1 MSLDA
6 TIWAFKAEVKTSSQR
21 LVLLALADRAGES
34 HNCYPSIKRM
44 VKDTVLNRKTVIK
57 VLDEL
62 EAISLIRFTGEITGN
77 GVKVYQLI
85 GVMGREENDLTSPQ
99 KGTSTNNGTSSNFG
113 TGSKNGTSTNNGTS
127 SNFGTGSKNGTST
140 NNGTA
145 TSPKNGTETSP
156 NIGTQNLS
164 GNLSDESKNKKTWL
178 SLKKLGEEIRLATDQ
193 ETYEQIKN
201 ATWFD
206 RELRAFE
213 LYNAEK
219 NLCDELMHYHFADWL
234 INACGKYQAR
244 EQAGFRNSG
253 SSVRG
258 APSAQEKLSDKQVH
272 TFAQKLS
279 QHPEFASQFAAAG
292 ESYDQLAARIAV
304 KLSDPAQ
311 AKQWEPYLKQV
322 GFKGTLQGAA

>member
-6 TIWAFKAEVKTSSQR
+6 SIWAFKAEVKTSSQR

-34 HNCYPSIKRM
+34 HKCYPSIKRM
-44 VKDTVLNRKTVIK
+44 VKDTLLNRKTIIK

-62 EAISLIRFTGEITGN
+62 EAGSFIKFTGEITGN

-85 GVMGREENDLTSPQ
+85 GVIGREENDLTNPK

-113 TGSKNGTSTNNGTS
+113 TGSKSGTSTNNGTV
-127 SNFGTGSKNGTST
+127 
-140 NNGTA
+140 
-145 TSPKNGTETSP
+145 TSPKNGTETST

-164 GNLSDESKNKKTWL
+164 MNLSDESINKKTWL

-244 EQAGFRNSG
+244 EQIKTSNTGTQ
-253 SSVRG
+253 VRVPQG
-258 APSAQEKLSDKQVH
+258 ESNVLTSKQIYS
-272 TFAQKLS
+272 FAQKLS
-279 QHPEFASQFAAAG
+279 VHPEFASKYAEG
-292 ESYDQLAARIAV
+292 NESYEQLAARIAV
-304 KLSDPAQ
+304 KLADPEQ
-311 AKQWEPYLKQV
+311 QQKLMPYLIQV
-322 GFKGTLQGAA
+322 GFNGKGAA

>member
-6 TIWAFKAEVKTSSQR
+6 TIWAWKTRQKQKVGGALKPLKK
-21 LVLLALADRAGES
+21 LVLLSLADRAGET
-34 HNCYPSIKRM
+34 HECYPSIARL
-44 VKDTVLNRKTVIK
+44 VDDTEMDRKTVLKIIDELIEDGFIVDTGKREGKTKQIK
-57 VLDEL
+57 VYL
-62 EAISLIRFTGEITGN
+62 
-77 GVKVYQLI
+77 LI
-85 GVMGREENDLTSPQ
+85 GVKGRETVPTTVHFDTENDDLN
-99 KGTSTNNGTSSNFG
+99 STNNGTVP
-113 TGSKNGTSTNNGTS
+113 T
-127 SNFGTGSKNGTST
+127 
-140 NNGTA
+140 
-145 TSPKNGTETSP
+145 TEQFQQLHERVPTIPLNSP
-156 NIGTQNLS
+156 NVGTRNLTK
-164 GNLSDESKNKKTWL
+164 NLSDESKNKKTWL
-178 SLKKLGEEIRLATDQ
+178 SLKKLREEILLATGQ

-219 NLCDELMHYHFADWL
+219 NLCDELMHYHFVDWL

-244 EQAGFRNSG
+244 EQARNQNNATL
-253 SSVRG
+253 VRVSQG
-258 APSAQEKLSDKQVH
+258 ESYQLSDKQVH
-272 TFAQKLS
+272 IFAQKLS

-304 KLSDPAQ
+304 KLSDPVQ

>member
-6 TIWAFKAEVKTSSQR
+6 SIWAFKAEVKTSSQR

-34 HNCYPSIKRM
+34 HKCYPSIKRM
-44 VKDTVLNRKTVIK
+44 VKDTLLNRKTIIK

-62 EAISLIRFTGEITGN
+62 EASSFIKFTGEITGN

-85 GVMGREENDLTSPQ
+85 GVMGREEDSVTSPQ
-99 KGTSTNNGTSSNFG
+99 
-113 TGSKNGTSTNNGTS
+113 NGTSTNNGTS

-140 NNGTA
+140 NIGTA
-145 TSPKNGTETSP
+145 TSPKNGTETST

-164 GNLSDESKNKKTWL
+164 RNLSDESKNKKTWL
-178 SLKKLGEEIRLATDQ
+178 SLKKLREEILLASDQ
-193 ETYEQIKN
+193 ETYELIKN

-213 LYNAEK
+213 LYNAAK

-244 EQAGFRNSG
+244 EHATFQNSG
-253 SSVRG
+253 SQVRCS
-258 APSAQEKLSDKQVH
+258 PSAPHQLSDKQVH
-272 TFAQKLS
+272 SFAQKLS

>member
-34 HNCYPSIKRM
+34 HKCYPSIKRM

-85 GVMGREENDLTSPQ
+85 GVMGREENDLTSP
-99 KGTSTNNGTSSNFG
+99 
-113 TGSKNGTSTNNGTS
+113 KNGTSTNNGTS

-219 NLCDELMHYHFADWL
+219 NLCDELMNYHFADWL

-244 EQAGFRNSG
+244 EQAKIQNTTTRVLVPQGESN
-253 SSVRG
+253 
-258 APSAQEKLSDKQVH
+258 QLSDKQVH

-304 KLSDPAQ
+304 KLSDPNQ
-311 AKQWEPYLKQV
+311 ARQWEPYLKQV
-322 GFKGTLQGAA
+322 GFKGSLQGAA

>member
-6 TIWAFKAEVKTSSQR
+6 SIWAFKAEVKTSSQR

-34 HNCYPSIKRM
+34 HKCYPSIKRM
-44 VKDTVLNRKTVIK
+44 VKDTLLNRKTIIK

-62 EAISLIRFTGEITGN
+62 EASSFIKFTGEITGN

-85 GVMGREENDLTSPQ
+85 GVMGREEDSETSP
-99 KGTSTNNGTSSNFG
+99 
-113 TGSKNGTSTNNGTS
+113 KNGTSTNNGTS

-140 NNGTA
+140 NIGTA
-145 TSPKNGTETSP
+145 TSPKNGTETST

-164 GNLSDESKNKKTWL
+164 MNLSDESKNKKTWL
-178 SLKKLGEEIRLATDQ
+178 NLKKLREEILLATDQ

-244 EQAGFRNSG
+244 EQAFFRNSG
-253 SSVRG
+253 TQIRVPQGESN
-258 APSAQEKLSDKQVH
+258 QLSDKQVH

-279 QHPEFASQFAAAG
+279 QHPEFASQFATAG

-304 KLSDPAQ
+304 KLSDPVQ
-311 AKQWEPYLKQV
+311 AKHWEPYLKQV

>member
-6 TIWAFKAEVKTSSQR
+6 SIWAFKAEVKTSSQR
-21 LVLLALADRAGES
+21 LVLLTLADRAGES
-34 HNCYPSIKRM
+34 HKCYPSIKRM
-44 VKDTVLNRKTVIK
+44 VKDTLLNRKTIIK

-62 EAISLIRFTGEITGN
+62 EASSFIKFTGEITGN

-85 GVMGREENDLTSPQ
+85 GVMGREEDSVTSP
-99 KGTSTNNGTSSNFG
+99 KNGTSTKNGTSSNFG
-113 TGSKNGTSTNNGTS
+113 TGSKNGTSTNI
-127 SNFGTGSKNGTST
+127 GS
-140 NNGTA
+140 A
-145 TSPKNGTETSP
+145 TSPKNGTETST

-164 GNLSDESKNKKTWL
+164 RNLSEESKNKKTWL
-178 SLKKLGEEIRLATDQ
+178 SLKKLREEILLATDQ

-213 LYNAEK
+213 LYNADK
-219 NLCDELMHYHFADWL
+219 NLCDELMNYHFADWL

-244 EQAGFRNSG
+244 EQARNQNNATP
-253 SSVRG
+253 VRVSQG
-258 APSAQEKLSDKQVH
+258 ESYQLSDKQIH
-272 TFAQKLS
+272 IFAQKLS

>member
-34 HNCYPSIKRM
+34 HKCYPSIKRM

-85 GVMGREENDLTSPQ
+85 GVMGREETDLTSP
-99 KGTSTNNGTSSNFG
+99 
-113 TGSKNGTSTNNGTS
+113 KNGTSTNNGTS

-145 TSPKNGTETSP
+145 TSPKNGTETST
-156 NIGTQNLS
+156 NIGTENLS

-219 NLCDELMHYHFADWL
+219 NLCDELMNYHFADWL

-244 EQAGFRNSG
+244 EQAAFRNSG
-253 SSVRG
+253 SQVRCSPG
-258 APSAQEKLSDKQVH
+258 APHQLSDKQIH

-311 AKQWEPYLKQV
+311 AKQWEQYLKQV
-322 GFKGTLQGAA
+322 GFKGSLQGAA

>member
-6 TIWAFKAEVKTSSQR
+6 SIWAFKAEVKTSSQR

-34 HNCYPSIKRM
+34 HKCYPSIKRM
-44 VKDTVLNRKTVIK
+44 VKDTLLNRKTIIK

-62 EAISLIRFTGEITGN
+62 EAGSFIKFTGEITGN

-85 GVMGREENDLTSPQ
+85 GVIGREENDLTNPK
-99 KGTSTNNGTSSNFG
+99 KGTSTNNGTSTNLG
-113 TGSKNGTSTNNGTS
+113 TGSKSGTSTNNGTV
-127 SNFGTGSKNGTST
+127 
-140 NNGTA
+140 
-145 TSPKNGTETSP
+145 TSPKNGTETST

-164 GNLSDESKNKKTWL
+164 MNLSDESINKKTWL

-219 NLCDELMHYHFADWL
+219 NLCDELMNYHFADWL
-234 INACGKYQAR
+234 INACGKYKSR
-244 EQAGFRNSG
+244 EQTKNSNTG
-253 SSVRG
+253 TQVRVSQGDSIALSS
-258 APSAQEKLSDKQVH
+258 KQIYS
-272 TFAQKLS
+272 FAQKLS
-279 QHPEFASQFAAAG
+279 VLPEFASKYAEG
-292 ESYDQLAARIAV
+292 NESYEQLAARIAV
-304 KLSDPAQ
+304 KLADAEQ
-311 AKQWEPYLKQV
+311 QQKLMPYLKQV
-322 GFKGTLQGAA
+322 GFQSKRNGELA

>member
-34 HNCYPSIKRM
+34 HKCYPSIKRM

-85 GVMGREENDLTSPQ
+85 GVMGREENDLTSPK

-127 SNFGTGSKNGTST
+127 
-140 NNGTA
+140 

-193 ETYEQIKN
+193 ETFEQIKN

-219 NLCDELMHYHFADWL
+219 NLCDELMNYHFADWL

-244 EQAGFRNSG
+244 EQAKNKNTTTRVLVPQGESN
-253 SSVRG
+253 
-258 APSAQEKLSDKQVH
+258 QLSDKQIH

-311 AKQWEPYLKQV
+311 TKEWEPYLKQV
-322 GFKGTLQGAA
+322 GFKGSLQGAA

>member
-6 TIWAFKAEVKTSSQR
+6 SIWAFKAEVKTSSQR

-34 HNCYPSIKRM
+34 HKCYPSIKRM
-44 VKDTVLNRKTVIK
+44 VKDTLLNRKTIIK

-62 EAISLIRFTGEITGN
+62 EASSFIKFTGEITGN

-85 GVMGREENDLTSPQ
+85 GVMGREEDSVTSP
-99 KGTSTNNGTSSNFG
+99 
-113 TGSKNGTSTNNGTS
+113 KNGTSTNNGTS

-140 NNGTA
+140 NIGTA
-145 TSPKNGTETSP
+145 TSPKNGTETST

-164 GNLSDESKNKKTWL
+164 RNLSDESKNKKTWL
-178 SLKKLGEEIRLATDQ
+178 SLKKLREEILLAADQ

-213 LYNAEK
+213 LYNAAK
-219 NLCDELMHYHFADWL
+219 NLCDELMNYHFADWL

-244 EQAGFRNSG
+244 EHATFQNSG
-253 SSVRG
+253 SQVRCS
-258 APSAQEKLSDKQVH
+258 PSAPHQLSDKQVH
-272 TFAQKLS
+272 SFAQKLS

-304 KLSDPAQ
+304 KLSDPSQ

>member
-34 HNCYPSIKRM
+34 HKCYPSIKRM

-85 GVMGREENDLTSPQ
+85 GVMGREENDLTSP
-99 KGTSTNNGTSSNFG
+99 K
-113 TGSKNGTSTNNGTS
+113 KGTSTNNGTS

-213 LYNAEK
+213 LYNADK
-219 NLCDELMHYHFADWL
+219 NLCDELMNYHFADWL

-244 EQAGFRNSG
+244 EQAKIQNSTTRVLVPQG
-253 SSVRG
+253 ESK
-258 APSAQEKLSDKQVH
+258 QLSDKQVH

-279 QHPEFASQFAAAG
+279 QHPEFASQFATAG

-322 GFKGTLQGAA
+322 GFKGSLQGAA

>member
-34 HNCYPSIKRM
+34 HKCYPSIKRM

-85 GVMGREENDLTSPQ
+85 GVMGREENDLTSP
-99 KGTSTNNGTSSNFG
+99 
-113 TGSKNGTSTNNGTS
+113 KNGTSTNNGTS

-219 NLCDELMHYHFADWL
+219 NLCDELMNYHFADWL

-253 SSVRG
+253 SQVRCSPG
-258 APSAQEKLSDKQVH
+258 APHLLSDKQVH

-304 KLSDPAQ
+304 KLSDPDQ
-311 AKQWEPYLKQV
+311 ARQWEPYLKQV

>member
-6 TIWAFKAEVKTSSQR
+6 TKWAWEVQFSDRKGGSLKPLKR
-21 LVLLALADRAGES
+21 LVLLSLADRAGEE
-34 HNCYPSIKRM
+34 HTCYPSVKRLED
-44 VKDTVLNRKTVIK
+44 DTNLDRKTVMKIIA
-57 VLDEL
+57 EL
-62 EAISLIRFTGEITGN
+62 IEDGLIADTGERTGKTKQ
-77 GVKVYQLI
+77 VKIYKLI
-85 GVMGREENDLTSPQ
+85 GVLGRENKRVPTTGYLPQESTDL
-99 KGTSTNNGTSSNFG
+99 KGTNVGTVPTTERYHCSEERVPTIPLNSPNVG
-113 TGSKNGTSTNNGTS
+113 TRNL
-127 SNFGTGSKNGTST
+127 
-140 NNGTA
+140 
-145 TSPKNGTETSP
+145 PKN
-156 NIGTQNLS
+156 LS
-164 GNLSDESKNKKTWL
+164 EEFKNKKTWL

-244 EQAGFRNSG
+244 EQARNQNNATP
-253 SSVRG
+253 VRVSQG
-258 APSAQEKLSDKQVH
+258 ESYQLSDKQVH
-272 TFAQKLS
+272 IFAQKLS

-304 KLSDPAQ
+304 KLSDPTQ

>member
-34 HNCYPSIKRM
+34 HKCYPSIKRM

-62 EAISLIRFTGEITGN
+62 EAISLIKFTGEITGN

-85 GVMGREENDLTSPQ
+85 GVMGREENDLTNP
-99 KGTSTNNGTSSNFG
+99 
-113 TGSKNGTSTNNGTS
+113 KNGTSTNNGTS

-164 GNLSDESKNKKTWL
+164 GNLTIESKYKKTWL
-178 SLKKLGEEIRLATDQ
+178 SLKKLGEEILLATDQ
-193 ETYEQIKN
+193 EIYEQIKN

-219 NLCDELMHYHFADWL
+219 NLCDELMNYHFADWL

-244 EQAGFRNSG
+244 EQSKKPNSG
-253 SSVRG
+253 TQVRVPQGESS
-258 APSAQEKLSDKQVH
+258 SLSSKQIYS
-272 TFAQKLS
+272 FAQKLS
-279 QHPEFASQFAAAG
+279 VHPEFASKYAEG
-292 ESYDQLAARIAV
+292 NESYEQLAARIAV
-304 KLSDPAQ
+304 KLTDPQ
-311 AKQWEPYLKQV
+311 QQQKLMPYLIQV
-322 GFKGTLQGAA
+322 GFTGKGAA

>member
-34 HNCYPSIKRM
+34 HKCYPSIKRM

-85 GVMGREENDLTSPQ
+85 GVMGREENDLTSP
-99 KGTSTNNGTSSNFG
+99 
-113 TGSKNGTSTNNGTS
+113 KNGTSTNNGTS

-140 NNGTA
+140 NSGTA
-145 TSPKNGTETSP
+145 TSPKNGTETST
-156 NIGTQNLS
+156 NIGTENLS

-219 NLCDELMHYHFADWL
+219 NLCDELMNYHFADWL

-244 EQAGFRNSG
+244 EQAKIQNSTTRVLVPQG
-253 SSVRG
+253 ESN
-258 APSAQEKLSDKQVH
+258 QLSDKQIH

-279 QHPEFASQFAAAG
+279 QHPDFASQFAAAG
-292 ESYDQLAARIAV
+292 ESYDQLSARIAV
-304 KLSDPAQ
+304 KLSDPDQ
-311 AKQWEPYLKQV
+311 ARQWEPYLKQV
-322 GFKGTLQGAA
+322 GFKGSLQGAA

>member
-6 TIWAFKAEVKTSSQR
+6 SIWAFKAEVKTSSQR

-34 HNCYPSIKRM
+34 HKCYPSIKRM
-44 VKDTVLNRKTVIK
+44 VKDTLLNRKTIIK

-62 EAISLIRFTGEITGN
+62 EAGSFIKFTGEITGN

-85 GVMGREENDLTSPQ
+85 GVMGREEDSVTSP
-99 KGTSTNNGTSSNFG
+99 
-113 TGSKNGTSTNNGTS
+113 KNGTSTNNGTS

-140 NNGTA
+140 NIGTA
-145 TSPKNGTETSP
+145 TSPKNGTETST

-164 GNLSDESKNKKTWL
+164 RNLSDESKNKKTWL
-178 SLKKLGEEIRLATDQ
+178 SLKKLREEILLATDQ

-213 LYNAEK
+213 LYNAAK

-244 EQAGFRNSG
+244 EQARNQNNTTTVLVSQRE
-253 SSVRG
+253 SY
-258 APSAQEKLSDKQVH
+258 QLSDKQVH
-272 TFAQKLS
+272 IFAQKLS

>member
-6 TIWAFKAEVKTSSQR
+6 SIWAFKAEVKTSSQR

-34 HNCYPSIKRM
+34 HKCYPSIKRM
-44 VKDTVLNRKTVIK
+44 VKDTLLNRKTIIK

-62 EAISLIRFTGEITGN
+62 EAGSFIKFTGEITGN

-85 GVMGREENDLTSPQ
+85 GVMGREEDSVTSP
-99 KGTSTNNGTSSNFG
+99 
-113 TGSKNGTSTNNGTS
+113 KNGTSTNNGTS

-140 NNGTA
+140 NIGTA
-145 TSPKNGTETSP
+145 TSPKNGTETST

-164 GNLSDESKNKKTWL
+164 RNLSDESKNKKTWL
-178 SLKKLGEEIRLATDQ
+178 SLKKLREEILLTTDQ
-193 ETYEQIKN
+193 ETYEKIKN
-201 ATWFD
+201 ATWFN

-213 LYNAEK
+213 LYNAAK
-219 NLCDELMHYHFADWL
+219 NLCVELMHYHFADWL

-244 EQAGFRNSG
+244 EHATFQNSG
-253 SSVRG
+253 SQVRCS
-258 APSAQEKLSDKQVH
+258 PSAPHQLSDKQVH
-272 TFAQKLS
+272 SFAQKLS

-304 KLSDPAQ
+304 KLSDPVQ

>member
-6 TIWAFKAEVKTSSQR
+6 SIWAFKAEVKTSSQR

-34 HNCYPSIKRM
+34 HKCYPSIKRM
-44 VKDTVLNRKTVIK
+44 VKDTLLNRKTIIK

-62 EAISLIRFTGEITGN
+62 EASSFIKFTGEITGN

-85 GVMGREENDLTSPQ
+85 GVMGREEDSVTSP
-99 KGTSTNNGTSSNFG
+99 
-113 TGSKNGTSTNNGTS
+113 KNGTSTNNGTS

-140 NNGTA
+140 NIGTA
-145 TSPKNGTETSP
+145 TSPKNGTETST

-164 GNLSDESKNKKTWL
+164 RNLSDESKNKKTWL
-178 SLKKLGEEIRLATDQ
+178 SLKKLREEILLATDQ
-193 ETYEQIKN
+193 ETYEKIKN

-213 LYNAEK
+213 LYNAAK

-244 EQAGFRNSG
+244 EQSKYPKAGTQIRVPQGESN
-253 SSVRG
+253 
-258 APSAQEKLSDKQVH
+258 QLSDKQIH
-272 TFAQKLS
+272 AFAQKLS

>member
-34 HNCYPSIKRM
+34 HKCYPSIKRM

-85 GVMGREENDLTSPQ
+85 GVMGREENDLTSP
-99 KGTSTNNGTSSNFG
+99 K
-113 TGSKNGTSTNNGTS
+113 KGTSTNNGTS

-164 GNLSDESKNKKTWL
+164 GNLSIESKNKKTWL
-178 SLKKLGEEIRLATDQ
+178 SLKKLGEEILLATDQ

-201 ATWFD
+201 ANWFD

-219 NLCDELMHYHFADWL
+219 NLCDELMNYHFADWL

-244 EQAGFRNSG
+244 EQAKFQNSTTRVLVPQG
-253 SSVRG
+253 ESNQLS
-258 APSAQEKLSDKQVH
+258 EKQIH

-304 KLSDPAQ
+304 KLSDPEQ
-311 AKQWEPYLKQV
+311 QQKLLPYLIQV
-322 GFKGTLQGAA
+322 GFQPNSKGEAA

>member
-6 TIWAFKAEVKTSSQR
+6 SIWAFKAEVKTSSQR

-34 HNCYPSIKRM
+34 HKCYPSIKRM
-44 VKDTVLNRKTVIK
+44 VKDTLLNRKTIIK

-62 EAISLIRFTGEITGN
+62 EAGSFIKFTGEITGN

-85 GVMGREENDLTSPQ
+85 GVMGREEDSVTSP
-99 KGTSTNNGTSSNFG
+99 KNGTSTNNGTSSIFG
-113 TGSKNGTSTNNGTS
+113 TGSKNGTSTNI
-127 SNFGTGSKNGTST
+127 
-140 NNGTA
+140 GTA

-164 GNLSDESKNKKTWL
+164 RNLSDESKNKKTWL
-178 SLKKLGEEIRLATDQ
+178 SLKKLREEILLAADQ

-213 LYNAEK
+213 LYNAAK

-234 INACGKYQAR
+234 INACGKYKAR
-244 EQAGFRNSG
+244 EHATFQNSR
-253 SSVRG
+253 SQVRCS
-258 APSAQEKLSDKQVH
+258 PSAPHQLSDKQVH
-272 TFAQKLS
+272 SFAQKLS

-304 KLSDPAQ
+304 KLSDPVL

>member
-34 HNCYPSIKRM
+34 HKCYPSIKRM

-85 GVMGREENDLTSPQ
+85 GVMGREETDLTSP
-99 KGTSTNNGTSSNFG
+99 KNGTGTNNGTSSNFG

-127 SNFGTGSKNGTST
+127 
-140 NNGTA
+140 

-164 GNLSDESKNKKTWL
+164 GNLSEESKNKKTWL

-193 ETYEQIKN
+193 ETYEQLKN

-219 NLCDELMHYHFADWL
+219 NLCDELMNYHFADWL

-244 EQAGFRNSG
+244 EQTGFRNSG
-253 SSVRG
+253 SQVRCSPG
-258 APSAQEKLSDKQVH
+258 APHQLSDKQVH

-304 KLSDPAQ
+304 KLSDPDQ
-311 AKQWEPYLKQV
+311 ARQWEPYLKQV
-322 GFKGTLQGAA
+322 GFKGSLQGAA

>member
-6 TIWAFKAEVKTSSQR
+6 SIWAFKAGVKTSSQR

-34 HNCYPSIKRM
+34 HKCYPSIKRM
-44 VKDTVLNRKTVIK
+44 VKDTLLNRKTIIK

-62 EAISLIRFTGEITGN
+62 EASSFIKFTGEITGN

-85 GVMGREENDLTSPQ
+85 GVMGREEDNVTNP
-99 KGTSTNNGTSSNFG
+99 KNGTSTNSGTSSNFG
-113 TGSKNGTSTNNGTS
+113 TGSKNGTSTNI
-127 SNFGTGSKNGTST
+127 
-140 NNGTA
+140 GTA
-145 TSPKNGTETSP
+145 TSPKNGTETST

-164 GNLSDESKNKKTWL
+164 MNLSDESKNKKTWL
-178 SLKKLGEEIRLATDQ
+178 SLKKLREEILLASDQ
-193 ETYEQIKN
+193 ETYEQIKT

-244 EQAGFRNSG
+244 EQAKLQNTAMQ
-253 SSVRG
+253 VRVPQG
-258 APSAQEKLSDKQVH
+258 ESNQLSDKQIH

-304 KLSDPAQ
+304 KLSNPDQ
-311 AKQWEPYLKQV
+311 ARQWEPYLKQV

>member
-6 TIWAFKAEVKTSSQR
+6 SIWAFKAEVKTSSQR

-34 HNCYPSIKRM
+34 HKCYPSIKRM
-44 VKDTVLNRKTVIK
+44 VKDTLLNRKTIIK

-62 EAISLIRFTGEITGN
+62 EAGSFIKFTGEITGN

-85 GVMGREENDLTSPQ
+85 GVMGREEENVISP
-99 KGTSTNNGTSSNFG
+99 KNGTGTNNGTSSNFG
-113 TGSKNGTSTNNGTS
+113 TGSKNGTE
-127 SNFGTGSKNGTST
+127 TST
-140 NNGTA
+140 
-145 TSPKNGTETSP
+145 

-164 GNLSDESKNKKTWL
+164 RNLSDESKNKKTWL
-178 SLKKLGEEIRLATDQ
+178 SLKKLREEILLASDQ
-193 ETYEQIKN
+193 ETYELIKN

-213 LYNAEK
+213 LYNADK

-244 EQAGFRNSG
+244 EHATFQNSG
-253 SSVRG
+253 SQVRCS
-258 APSAQEKLSDKQVH
+258 PSAPHQLSDKQVH
-272 TFAQKLS
+272 SFAQKLS

>member
-34 HNCYPSIKRM
+34 HKCYPSIKRM

-62 EAISLIRFTGEITGN
+62 EAISLIKFTGEITGN

-85 GVMGREENDLTSPQ
+85 GVMGREETDLTSP
-99 KGTSTNNGTSSNFG
+99 K
-113 TGSKNGTSTNNGTS
+113 KGTSTNNGTS

-164 GNLSDESKNKKTWL
+164 GNLSEESKNKKTWL

-201 ATWFD
+201 ANWFD

-244 EQAGFRNSG
+244 EHATFQNSG
-253 SSVRG
+253 SQVRCS
-258 APSAQEKLSDKQVH
+258 PSAPHQLSDKQVH
-272 TFAQKLS
+272 SFAQKLS

-304 KLSDPAQ
+304 KLSDPDQ
-311 AKQWEPYLKQV
+311 AKQWESYLKQV

>member
-6 TIWAFKAEVKTSSQR
+6 SIWAFKAEVKTSSQR

-34 HNCYPSIKRM
+34 HKCYPSIKRM
-44 VKDTVLNRKTVIK
+44 VKDTLLNRKTIIK

-62 EAISLIRFTGEITGN
+62 EAGSFIKFTGEITGN

-85 GVMGREENDLTSPQ
+85 GVMGREEHSVTSP
-99 KGTSTNNGTSSNFG
+99 KNGTSTNIGTSSNFG
-113 TGSKNGTSTNNGTS
+113 TSTNI
-127 SNFGTGSKNGTST
+127 
-140 NNGTA
+140 GTA
-145 TSPKNGTETSP
+145 TSPKNGTETST

-164 GNLSDESKNKKTWL
+164 RNLSVESKNKKTWL
-178 SLKKLGEEIRLATDQ
+178 SLKKLREEILLATDQ
-193 ETYEQIKN
+193 QTYEQIKN

-213 LYNAEK
+213 LYNAAK

-234 INACGKYQAR
+234 INACCKYQAR

-253 SSVRG
+253 SQVRCSPG
-258 APSAQEKLSDKQVH
+258 APHQLSDKQVH

-304 KLSDPAQ
+304 KLSDPVQ
-311 AKQWEPYLKQV
+311 AKQWECYLKQV
-322 GFKGTLQGAA
+322 GFKGSLQGAA

>member
-6 TIWAFKAEVKTSSQR
+6 SIWAFKAEVKTSSQR

-34 HNCYPSIKRM
+34 HKCYPSIKRM
-44 VKDTVLNRKTVIK
+44 VKDTLLNRKTIIK

-62 EAISLIRFTGEITGN
+62 EAGSFIKFTGEITGN

-85 GVMGREENDLTSPQ
+85 GVMGREEDSVTSP
-99 KGTSTNNGTSSNFG
+99 
-113 TGSKNGTSTNNGTS
+113 KNGTSTNNGTS

-140 NNGTA
+140 NIGTA
-145 TSPKNGTETSP
+145 TSPKNGTETST

-164 GNLSDESKNKKTWL
+164 RNLSDESKNKKTWL
-178 SLKKLGEEIRLATDQ
+178 SLKKLREEILLATDQ
-193 ETYEQIKN
+193 KTYEQIKN

-244 EQAGFRNSG
+244 EQARNQNNATP
-253 SSVRG
+253 VRVSQG
-258 APSAQEKLSDKQVH
+258 ESYQLSDKQVH
-272 TFAQKLS
+272 IFAQKLS
-279 QHPEFASQFAAAG
+279 QHPEFACQFAAAG

-304 KLSDPAQ
+304 KLSDPTQ

>member
-6 TIWAFKAEVKTSSQR
+6 SIWAFKAEVKTSSQR

-34 HNCYPSIKRM
+34 HKCYPSIKRM
-44 VKDTVLNRKTVIK
+44 VKDTLLNRKTIIK

-62 EAISLIRFTGEITGN
+62 EAGSFIKFTGEITGN

-85 GVMGREENDLTSPQ
+85 GVIGLEEDSV
-99 KGTSTNNGTSSNFG
+99 
-113 TGSKNGTSTNNGTS
+113 TGPKNGTSTNNGTS

-140 NNGTA
+140 NIGTA
-145 TSPKNGTETSP
+145 TSPKNGTETST

-164 GNLSDESKNKKTWL
+164 RNLSDESKNKKTWL

-234 INACGKYQAR
+234 IKACGKYQSR
-244 EQAGFRNSG
+244 EQSKYPKAGTQMRVPQGESNAL
-253 SSVRG
+253 SS
-258 APSAQEKLSDKQVH
+258 KQIYS
-272 TFAQKLS
+272 FAQKLS
-279 QHPEFASQFAAAG
+279 VHPEFASKYAEG
-292 ESYDQLAARIAV
+292 NESYEQLAARIAV
-304 KLSDPAQ
+304 KLADPEQ
-311 AKQWEPYLKQV
+311 QQKLMPYLIQV
-322 GFKGTLQGAA
+322 GFTGKGAA

>member
-6 TIWAFKAEVKTSSQR
+6 SIWAFKAEVKTSSQR

-34 HNCYPSIKRM
+34 HKCYPSIKRM
-44 VKDTVLNRKTVIK
+44 VKDTLLNRKTIIK

-62 EAISLIRFTGEITGN
+62 EAGSFIKFTGEITGN

-85 GVMGREENDLTSPQ
+85 GVMGREEDSSTSP
-99 KGTSTNNGTSSNFG
+99 
-113 TGSKNGTSTNNGTS
+113 KNGTSTNNGTS
-127 SNFGTGSKNGTST
+127 SNFGTGSNFGTST
-140 NNGTA
+140 NIGTA
-145 TSPKNGTETSP
+145 TSPKNGTETST

-164 GNLSDESKNKKTWL
+164 RNLSVESKNKKTWL
-178 SLKKLGEEIRLATDQ
+178 SLKKLREEILLATDQ

-244 EQAGFRNSG
+244 EQARNQNNATP
-253 SSVRG
+253 VRVSQG
-258 APSAQEKLSDKQVH
+258 ESYQLSDKQVH
-272 TFAQKLS
+272 IFAQKLS

-304 KLSDPAQ
+304 KLSDPTQ

>member
-34 HNCYPSIKRM
+34 HKCYPSIKRM

-62 EAISLIRFTGEITGN
+62 EAISLIKFTGEITGN

-85 GVMGREENDLTSPQ
+85 GVMGREENDLTNP
-99 KGTSTNNGTSSNFG
+99 
-113 TGSKNGTSTNNGTS
+113 KNGTSTNNGTS

-164 GNLSDESKNKKTWL
+164 GNLSIESKNKKTWL
-178 SLKKLGEEIRLATDQ
+178 SLKKLGEEILLATDQ

-213 LYNAEK
+213 LYNAQK
-219 NLCDELMHYHFADWL
+219 NLCDELMNYHFADWL

-244 EQAGFRNSG
+244 EQAKIQNTTTRVLVPQGESN
-253 SSVRG
+253 
-258 APSAQEKLSDKQVH
+258 QLSDKQVH

-322 GFKGTLQGAA
+322 GFKGSLQGAA

>member
-34 HNCYPSIKRM
+34 HKCYPSIKRM

-62 EAISLIRFTGEITGN
+62 ESISLIKFTGEITGN

-85 GVMGREENDLTSPQ
+85 GVMGREENDLASP
-99 KGTSTNNGTSSNFG
+99 KNGTSTNNGTSPNFG
-113 TGSKNGTSTNNGTS
+113 TGSKNGTSTNS
-127 SNFGTGSKNGTST
+127 
-140 NNGTA
+140 GTA

-164 GNLSDESKNKKTWL
+164 GNLSIESKNKKSWL
-178 SLKKLGEEIRLATDQ
+178 SLKKLGEEILLATDQ

-219 NLCDELMHYHFADWL
+219 NLCDELMNYHFADWL
-234 INACGKYQAR
+234 INACGKYQGR
-244 EQAGFRNSG
+244 EQVRNQNTATQVRVPQGESNTL
-253 SSVRG
+253 SS
-258 APSAQEKLSDKQVH
+258 KQIFS
-272 TFAQKLS
+272 FAQKLS
-279 QHPEFASQFAAAG
+279 VHPEFASKYAEG
-292 ESYDQLAARIAV
+292 NESYEQLAARIAV
-304 KLSDPAQ
+304 KLKDPEQ
-311 AKQWEPYLKQV
+311 QQKLMPYLMQV
-322 GFKGTLQGAA
+322 GFQSKGKGEAA

>member
-34 HNCYPSIKRM
+34 HKCYPSIKRM

-85 GVMGREENDLTSPQ
+85 GVMGREETDLTSP
-99 KGTSTNNGTSSNFG
+99 
-113 TGSKNGTSTNNGTS
+113 KNGTSTNNGTS

-140 NNGTA
+140 NTGTA

-164 GNLSDESKNKKTWL
+164 GNLSIESKNKKTWL

-244 EQAGFRNSG
+244 EQTGFRNSG
-253 SSVRG
+253 SSVRCSPG
-258 APSAQEKLSDKQVH
+258 APHQLSDKQVH

-279 QHPEFASQFAAAG
+279 QHPEFASQFAIAG
-292 ESYDQLAARIAV
+292 ESYDQLTARIAV

-311 AKQWEPYLKQV
+311 AKEWEPYLKQV
-322 GFKGTLQGAA
+322 GFKGSLQGAA

>member
-34 HNCYPSIKRM
+34 HKCYPSIKRM

-85 GVMGREENDLTSPQ
+85 GVMGREETDLTSP
-99 KGTSTNNGTSSNFG
+99 KNGTGTNNGTSSNFG

-127 SNFGTGSKNGTST
+127 
-140 NNGTA
+140 

-178 SLKKLGEEIRLATDQ
+178 SLKKLGEEILLATDQ

-219 NLCDELMHYHFADWL
+219 NLCDELMNYHFADWL

-244 EQAGFRNSG
+244 EKAKIQNSTTRVLVPQG
-253 SSVRG
+253 ESN
-258 APSAQEKLSDKQVH
+258 QLSDKQIH

-292 ESYDQLAARIAV
+292 ESYVQLAARIAI
-304 KLSDPAQ
+304 KLSDPVQ

>member
-6 TIWAFKAEVKTSSQR
+6 SIWAFKAEVKTSSQR

-34 HNCYPSIKRM
+34 HKCYPSIKRM
-44 VKDTVLNRKTVIK
+44 VKDTLLNRKTIIK

-62 EAISLIRFTGEITGN
+62 EASSFIKFTGEITGN

-85 GVMGREENDLTSPQ
+85 GVMGREEDSVTSP
-99 KGTSTNNGTSSNFG
+99 KNGTSTKNGTSSNFG
-113 TGSKNGTSTNNGTS
+113 TGSKNGTSTNI
-127 SNFGTGSKNGTST
+127 GS
-140 NNGTA
+140 A
-145 TSPKNGTETSP
+145 TSPKNGTETST

-164 GNLSDESKNKKTWL
+164 RNLSEESKNKKTWL
-178 SLKKLGEEIRLATDQ
+178 SLKKLREEILLATDQ

-213 LYNAEK
+213 LYNADK
-219 NLCDELMHYHFADWL
+219 NLCDELMNYHFADWL

-244 EQAGFRNSG
+244 EQARNQNNATP
-253 SSVRG
+253 VRVSQG
-258 APSAQEKLSDKQVH
+258 ESYQLSDKQIH
-272 TFAQKLS
+272 IFAQKLS

>member
-34 HNCYPSIKRM
+34 HKCYPSIKRM

-99 KGTSTNNGTSSNFG
+99 KGTSSNNGTSSNFG
-113 TGSKNGTSTNNGTS
+113 TGSKS
-127 SNFGTGSKNGTST
+127 GTST

-164 GNLSDESKNKKTWL
+164 GNLSEESINKKTWL

-213 LYNAEK
+213 LYNAGK
-219 NLCDELMHYHFADWL
+219 NLCDELMNYHFADWL
-234 INACGKYQAR
+234 INACGKYKSH
-244 EQAGFRNSG
+244 EQAKNSNTG
-253 SSVRG
+253 TQVRVPQGESNTLSS
-258 APSAQEKLSDKQVH
+258 KQIYS
-272 TFAQKLS
+272 FAQKLS
-279 QHPEFASQFAAAG
+279 VLPKFASKYAEG
-292 ESYDQLAARIAV
+292 NESYEQLAARIAV
-304 KLSDPAQ
+304 KLSDPEQ
-311 AKQWEPYLKQV
+311 QQKLMPYLIQV
-322 GFKGTLQGAA
+322 GFNGKGAA

>member
-6 TIWAFKAEVKTSSQR
+6 SIWAFKAEVKTSSQR

-34 HNCYPSIKRM
+34 HKCYPSIKRM
-44 VKDTVLNRKTVIK
+44 VKDTLLNRKTIIK

-62 EAISLIRFTGEITGN
+62 EASSFIKFTGEITGN

-85 GVMGREENDLTSPQ
+85 GVMGREEDSVTSP
-99 KGTSTNNGTSSNFG
+99 
-113 TGSKNGTSTNNGTS
+113 KNGTSTNNGTS
-127 SNFGTGSKNGTST
+127 SNFGTGSKNGTSS
-140 NNGTA
+140 NIGIA
-145 TSPKNGTETSP
+145 TSPKNGTETST

-164 GNLSDESKNKKTWL
+164 RNLSDESKNKKTWL
-178 SLKKLGEEIRLATDQ
+178 SLKKLREEILLASDQ

-213 LYNAEK
+213 LYNAAK

-244 EQAGFRNSG
+244 EHATFQNSG
-253 SSVRG
+253 SQVRCS
-258 APSAQEKLSDKQVH
+258 PSAPHQLSDKQVH
-272 TFAQKLS
+272 SFAQKLS
-279 QHPEFASQFAAAG
+279 QHPEFASHFAAAG

-304 KLSDPAQ
+304 KLSDPVQ
-311 AKQWEPYLKQV
+311 AKKWEPYLKQV

>member
-6 TIWAFKAEVKTSSQR
+6 SIWAFKAEVKTSSQR

-34 HNCYPSIKRM
+34 HKCYPSIKRM
-44 VKDTVLNRKTVIK
+44 VKDTLLNRKTIIK

-62 EAISLIRFTGEITGN
+62 EAGSFIKFTGEITGN

-85 GVMGREENDLTSPQ
+85 GVMGREEDSVTSP
-99 KGTSTNNGTSSNFG
+99 
-113 TGSKNGTSTNNGTS
+113 KNGTSTNNGTS

-140 NNGTA
+140 NIGTA
-145 TSPKNGTETSP
+145 TSPKNGTETST

-164 GNLSDESKNKKTWL
+164 RNLSDESKNKKTWL
-178 SLKKLGEEIRLATDQ
+178 SLKKLREEILLAADQ

-244 EQAGFRNSG
+244 EQARNQNNTTT
-253 SSVRG
+253 VRVSQG
-258 APSAQEKLSDKQVH
+258 ESYQLSDKQVH
-272 TFAQKLS
+272 IFAQKLS

-304 KLSDPAQ
+304 KLSDPTQ

>member
-34 HNCYPSIKRM
+34 HKCYPSIKRM

-62 EAISLIRFTGEITGN
+62 EAISLIKFTGEITGN

-85 GVMGREENDLTSPQ
+85 GVMGREENDLTNP
-99 KGTSTNNGTSSNFG
+99 K
-113 TGSKNGTSTNNGTS
+113 NGTS

-145 TSPKNGTETSP
+145 TRSKNGTETSP

-164 GNLSDESKNKKTWL
+164 GNLSIESKNKKTWL
-178 SLKKLGEEIRLATDQ
+178 SLKKLGEEILLATDQ

-219 NLCDELMHYHFADWL
+219 NLCDELMNYHFADWL

-244 EQAGFRNSG
+244 EQSKKPNSG
-253 SSVRG
+253 TQVRVPQGESNTLSS
-258 APSAQEKLSDKQVH
+258 KQIYS
-272 TFAQKLS
+272 FAQKLS
-279 QHPEFASQFAAAG
+279 VHPEFASKYAEG
-292 ESYDQLAARIAV
+292 NESYEQLAARIAT
-304 KLSDPAQ
+304 KLTDPEQ
-311 AKQWEPYLKQV
+311 QQKLMPYLIQV
-322 GFKGTLQGAA
+322 GFQQGKGAAA